1 MDTFFGLDRPA
12 KVEDLVLL
20 STFNDPVTL
29 SIAEELLT
37 EGGVPFLKKERGAG
51 GVVRMIVGFQT
62 FGSDIFVLPE
72 DLDKANELLLPL
84 FESEPL
90 ANDTDDVKE
99 EV

>member
-37 EGGVPFLKKERGAG
+37 EGGIPFLKKERGAG

-62 FGSDIFVLPE
+62 FCSDIFVLPD
-72 DLDKANELLLPL
+72 DLDKANEILLPL

-90 ANDTDDVKE
+90 TNDTDDVKE